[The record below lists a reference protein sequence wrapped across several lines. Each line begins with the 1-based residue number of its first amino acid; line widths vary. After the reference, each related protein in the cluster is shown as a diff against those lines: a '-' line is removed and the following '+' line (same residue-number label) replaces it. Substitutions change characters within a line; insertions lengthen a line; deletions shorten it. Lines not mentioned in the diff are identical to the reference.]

1 MRSPLMY
8 NISMYINVQN
18 QRGLPVSPLISV
30 LISLRYFATG
40 SFQIVQADLFAVSQA
55 TVSRIVSRIS
65 RAIALLRPLF
75 IKLPTLAEIPAIQR
89 DFYRIAAFPGVTAA
103 IDCTHVPIESPG
115 GPDAELFRNRK
126 GYFSLNIQMA
136 CDSKLNILS
145 LVAQWTGSVHD
156 SRIFLN
162 SSLCAKFEG
171 NELL

>member
-1 MRSPLMY
+1 MSARRSTRRLLLARRILKPGRILQDPENPME
-8 NISMYINVQN
+8 ILDEAEFQSRFSLSKQMVLELLDFMTINVQN

-103 IDCTHVPIESPG
+103 IDVPMCRMYP
-115 GPDAELFRNRK
+115 
-126 GYFSLNIQMA
+126 
-136 CDSKLNILS
+136 
-145 LVAQWTGSVHD
+145 
-156 SRIFLN
+156 
-162 SSLCAKFEG
+162 
-171 NELL
+171 